1 MLGFH
6 NNTDVAVNKEND
18 SNKTLISQIIPQ
30 GQN

>member
-6 NNTDVAVNKEND
+6 NNTDVVVNKEND
-18 SNKTLISQIIPQ
+18 SNKMLISQIIPQ